1 MNKVRFLA
9 AVISVFL
16 LHSTAHTQSQDLA
29 KFEVAGEFITLQRD
43 HLFEGKNT
51 RPGFGGRFTFNL
63 NKVFSIEAAGHFFP
77 YDCLDCENLG
87 TAKQVFGGVKAGK
100 RFERW
105 GVFAKARAGAVNHGD
120 DFGGSVLCLNITCPF
135 PTEEFEPIRAHVAFD
150 LGGVIEFYPSKRIV
164 TRFDVGDTIIHRR
177 RRVTEG
183 LVRNISRQQFE
194 PFNFIE
200 LGRTSHNFQ
209 FITSVGFRF

>member
-1 MNKVRFLA
+1 MSRVRFLS
-9 AVISVFL
+9 AVIGVFL
-16 LHSTAHTQSQDLA
+16 LHSAAHSQSQDLP

-43 HLFEGKNT
+43 DLGEGKST
-51 RPGFGGRFTFNL
+51 RPGLGGRFTFNL
-63 NKVFSIEAAGHFFP
+63 NKVFSIEAAGYFFP
-77 YDCLDCENLG
+77 DDCLDCLNPG
-87 TAKQVFGGVKAGK
+87 HARQVFGGVKAGK
-100 RFERW
+100 RFDRW
-105 GVFAKARAGAVNHGD
+105 GIFAKARAGAVNHGD

-183 LVRNISRQQFE
+183 GVFNTSRRQFE
-194 PFNFIE
+194 PFHFIE
-200 LGRTSHNFQ
+200 LGQTSHNFQ